1 MNPAPV
7 LDLPQISIA
16 RYFDLLKRRRWQVI
30 PVSLLGLLIG
40 GVVAF
45 FIPRYYVVETMIEY
59 HRPPGDLNGRSVN
72 PEDPFA
78 PIVNNA
84 RYTLPLAA
92 GATMKDL
99 GWVEAS
105 EPDVS
110 RLREI
115 QRTVEQRIAITDVTP
130 PKSQDYA
137 QLLVSYRDRDGHR
150 AANLLNTLVDKWR
163 KVRLQDLQQRAEAQK
178 REANN
183 MVGDANS
190 TYSQISANLEE
201 LSLKYGFQRSL
212 AVELQ
217 RERIREEKLDLRD
230 QKRRQE
236 ELVAKLA
243 RLDSEVIAL
252 NALRDRTLP
261 FIEIS
266 DVDMEKRF
274 PDGSPQ
280 RRDVMTLKA
289 AQRSLEEVVG
299 QAHPGRRAIEMQIA
313 KLQAKLFEKVSGVGE
328 LRNPRVAELLAEL
341 NAKNADQAVAVKAL
355 ETLVAG
361 IRLDEIR
368 MSEHAHAETQF
379 IERMRDLELA
389 KTSQESAQSALRDAN
404 TILAALGS
412 EPPITF
418 QRVGVPQHPTDPNG
432 LLLALFGCLLGLSAA
447 IGLILLID
455 ILQGTFKT
463 VDDVERALPIPV
475 LGGMSHFETG
485 DQLQM
490 AKASRRRSSWMAAAV
505 LGSAVIVVTI
515 YYVAPER
522 LPSAALNVLSLV
534 LGK

>member
-201 LSLKYGFQRSL
+201 LSLKCGFQRSL

-217 RERIREEKLDLRD
+217 RSAFA
-230 QKRRQE
+230 KRSWIC
-236 ELVAKLA
+236 A
-243 RLDSEVIAL
+243 
-252 NALRDRTLP
+252 T
-261 FIEIS
+261 
-266 DVDMEKRF
+266 KR
-274 PDGSPQ
+274 G
-280 RRDVMTLKA
+280 
-289 AQRSLEEVVG
+289 
-299 QAHPGRRAIEMQIA
+299 GRRSWWQSLPGSTAKSLPSTHCAIA
-313 KLQAKLFEKVSGVGE
+313 
-328 LRNPRVAELLAEL
+328 RCRLL
-341 NAKNADQAVAVKAL
+341 KSVMWTWRSD
-355 ETLVAG
+355 
-361 IRLDEIR
+361 
-368 MSEHAHAETQF
+368 
-379 IERMRDLELA
+379 
-389 KTSQESAQSALRDAN
+389 SQMDRRS
-404 TILAALGS
+404 
-412 EPPITF
+412 
-418 QRVGVPQHPTDPNG
+418 
-432 LLLALFGCLLGLSAA
+432 
-447 IGLILLID
+447 
-455 ILQGTFKT
+455 
-463 VDDVERALPIPV
+463 
-475 LGGMSHFETG
+475 GGM
-485 DQLQM
+485 
-490 AKASRRRSSWMAAAV
+490 
-505 LGSAVIVVTI
+505 
-515 YYVAPER
+515 
-522 LPSAALNVLSLV
+522 
-534 LGK
+534 